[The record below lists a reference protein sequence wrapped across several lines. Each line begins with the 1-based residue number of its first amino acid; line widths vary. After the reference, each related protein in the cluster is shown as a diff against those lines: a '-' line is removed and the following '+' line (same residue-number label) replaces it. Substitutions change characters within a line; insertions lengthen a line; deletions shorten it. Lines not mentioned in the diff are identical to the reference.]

1 MRGRERLESYLREHG
16 VKYEVTPHPEAYTAQ
31 EVAAVEHVP
40 GRMFAKVVI
49 AEADGRHVML
59 VLPAAARVDLVRLR
73 NALGVKTARLASE
86 EEFASRF
93 PDCEA
98 GAMPPFGNLY
108 DMPVYMDR
116 SLGDQPRLVFNA
128 CSHRETISM
137 EGADYRRLANP
148 TVLEFT
154 VPHK

>member
-1 MRGRERLESYLREHG
+1 MRGRERLEAYLREHG
-16 VKYEVTPHPEAYTAQ
+16 VRYEVTPHAEAYTAQ
-31 EVAAVEHVP
+31 EVAAIEHVP
-40 GRMFAKVVI
+40 GRQFAKVVI
-49 AEADGRHVML
+49 AEADGRYLML

-73 NALGVKTARLASE
+73 AVLGAKVVRLARE
-86 EEFASRF
+86 EEFAARF

-116 SLGDQPRLVFNA
+116 SLADQPRLVFNA
-128 CSHRETISM
+128 CSHRETVTIPG
-137 EGADYRRLANP
+137 EDYRRLVSPA
-148 TVLEFT
+148 VVEFA